1 MIQAIKCFKLRAEI
15 FTIGRVN
22 HNFIGIA
29 TTSKSIKIFST
40 KECQTVHNIHL
51 ELLGE
56 ETTALCFH
64 PTLDLMAIANG
75 EKLHIVNL
83 QEHTIIQTITTN
95 DGAIEILSF
104 IPYAPYLISGTKSGR
119 VMQYRYEGAVHISRL
134 CSFPYTTSSY
144 KKSIKNNYVSAI
156 AHNDNYIAASG
167 FGSALTVIRFNSHA
181 TKLTFEISTSRITAI
196 TFLGNDELL
205 FANSD
210 GVLFLSQ
217 IKQQSPIVQIQSYER
232 NIIELIP
239 FHKSPYALIVSQS
252 PKVMLFHIPSRK
264 IIKRDFLHFDKE
276 IHSLL
281 LINDEELLVTFSD
294 RSAKKVLLASTER
307 LNGLLAE
314 NKLLKALLLIEANPI
329 LQNTTQATEAQY
341 LYEKLYTQVAKELFE
356 SGDKESLQEIEPFE
370 QLKNRNKTTQELL
383 LAYKNYPKLQNFYKE
398 HKFALAYAL
407 CQKYPP
413 LKMSTTFQKMENAYK
428 KSFTL
433 AQRQLLAGKEEQAK
447 ELLEPFRTIPSKRA
461 MIQLLLR
468 QNKEFLAFLK
478 AVANRD
484 YDELNRLVKINPN
497 FQEIP
502 SYIALQH
509 ELLLQIQ
516 EIGKLIDEGNIPH
529 ATALLKE
536 IEQIPMLSEEIERVS
551 KLTQAANILLGYYK
565 ESDFVRCY
573 ETIDKNSELLS
584 IELTR
589 LLEEHWR
596 KKIDRC
602 ELFSLAGDIKALKE
616 ELGELIYISTRKA
629 KIGDLLRVSFHIKIK
644 DELAMKNYATVENFI
659 YSYIDIFGI
668 DSEIKDI
675 MKHFEER
682 SRKKLAITFIQKK
695 QKKRDEWRYE
705 DII

>member
-1 MIQAIKCFKLRAEI
+1 
-15 FTIGRVN
+15 
-22 HNFIGIA
+22 
-29 TTSKSIKIFST
+29 
-40 KECQTVHNIHL
+40 
-51 ELLGE
+51 
-56 ETTALCFH
+56 
-64 PTLDLMAIANG
+64 
-75 EKLHIVNL
+75 
-83 QEHTIIQTITTN
+83 
-95 DGAIEILSF
+95 
-104 IPYAPYLISGTKSGR
+104 
-119 VMQYRYEGAVHISRL
+119 
-134 CSFPYTTSSY
+134 
-144 KKSIKNNYVSAI
+144 
-156 AHNDNYIAASG
+156 
-167 FGSALTVIRFNSHA
+167 
-181 TKLTFEISTSRITAI
+181 
-196 TFLGNDELL
+196 
-205 FANSD
+205 
-210 GVLFLSQ
+210 
-217 IKQQSPIVQIQSYER
+217 
-232 NIIELIP
+232 
-239 FHKSPYALIVSQS
+239 
-252 PKVMLFHIPSRK
+252 
-264 IIKRDFLHFDKE
+264 
-276 IHSLL
+276 
-281 LINDEELLVTFSD
+281 
-294 RSAKKVLLASTER
+294 
-307 LNGLLAE
+307 
-314 NKLLKALLLIEANPI
+314 
-329 LQNTTQATEAQY
+329 
-341 LYEKLYTQVAKELFE
+341 
-356 SGDKESLQEIEPFE
+356 
-370 QLKNRNKTTQELL
+370 
-383 LAYKNYPKLQNFYKE
+383 
-398 HKFALAYAL
+398 
-407 CQKYPP
+407 
-413 LKMSTTFQKMENAYK
+413 MENAYK

-447 ELLEPFRTIPSKRA
+447 ELLEPFATISTKRA

-468 QNKEFLAFLK
+468 QNREFLAFLK